1 MQEDQFIS
9 EKRKFQVEEGILIFL
24 LILSLTG
31 VAITDFSPD
40 DGYGYWI
47 IMVFVFA
54 VFAILIAWLQSKH
67 KEGEFKVI
75 VTDQSLHWA
84 TSLLVVGGAFLLQKS
99 GHLTPQSA
107 GLVILLILSLATM
120 LDGLRIGWRFSLVG
134 LFLGSSSIIGA
145 FYKSSIW
152 IDLVFAIVIVISTF
166 LWEFWKNKQ
175 AKTRATVTA

>member
-24 LILSLTG
+24 LILSLTDI
-31 VAITDFSPD
+31 AITDFSPD

-54 VFAILIAWLQSKH
+54 IFAILIAWLQSKH
-67 KEGEFKVI
+67 REGEFKVI

-107 GLVILLILSLATM
+107 CLVILLILSLATM